1 MWSIIFQFY
10 LNTNEKITI
19 CNFLICSL
27 RSIKLLTSILLI
39 WIISKIKQLNIL
51 KRKKKKNCLGSRF
64 KLSIY
69 HQYFTNRSASIH
81 RSRQKIRQRTQLS
94 FTEVS
99 ERTRLLR
106 RVFAQLKYRMY
117 QLFTVDSRFQY
128 FCQDPTH
135 HYLEHLMTHWSRE
148 ILAFCYPA
156 PAVLKLEGSF
166 LHLKRM
172 FGTPQK

>member
-10 LNTNEKITI
+10 FNSNEKITI
-19 CNFLICSL
+19 RNFLICSL

-81 RSRQKIRQRTQLS
+81 GSRQKIRQRTQLS

-106 RVFAQLKYRMY
+106 RVFCTAEVPDVPTFYSWFSVPVLLPR
-117 QLFTVDSRFQY
+117 S
-128 FCQDPTH
+128 DPPLLRT
-135 HYLEHLMTHWSRE
+135 
-148 ILAFCYPA
+148 FND
-156 PAVLKLEGSF
+156 KLV
-166 LHLKRM
+166 
-172 FGTPQK
+172 